1 MSTSAVGTSTFSFIK
16 STSVVPPATNV
27 AFPSRARSIAS
38 CSVVTFSY
46 ENGCMTGLL
55 RPAARRL
62 NSRDDVRVRAAAA
75 QVSAHLLPHVV
86 VARSARFVEQGCRR
100 HDLAGCAVSAL
111 EGIVLDEGFLHRME
125 NAVALQSFDRD
136 DVVAVMHHGEREARQ
151 DATAVD
157 VDGACAALAVIAAL
171 LGSEELELLA

>member
-27 AFPSRARSIAS
+27 AFARRARSSAS

-55 RPAARRL
+55 RAAARRL
-62 NSRDDVRVRAAAA
+62 NSCDDVRVRAAAA

-86 VARSARFVEQGCRR
+86 VARSARFVEQGGCR
-100 HDLAGCAVSAL
+100 HDLTGCAVSAL
-111 EGIVLDEGFLHRME
+111 EGIVLDEGFLDRMQ
-125 NAVALQSFDRD
+125 NAVSFQSFDRD
-136 DVVAVMHHGEREARQ
+136 DVVVVMHDGERETRQ
-151 DATAVD
+151 DAATVD
-157 VDGACAALAVIAAL
+157 RADANRRAR
-171 LGSEELELLA
+171 